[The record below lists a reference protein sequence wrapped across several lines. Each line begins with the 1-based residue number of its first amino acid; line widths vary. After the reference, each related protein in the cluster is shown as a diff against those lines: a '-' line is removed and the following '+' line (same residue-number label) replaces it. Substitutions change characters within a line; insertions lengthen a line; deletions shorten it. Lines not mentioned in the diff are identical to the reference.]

1 MRSIPRGDYPI
12 GVSHRSL
19 AIVCGL
25 TLGDYLLWN
34 WSLGGGHDLLAVISG
49 VSLLPLL
56 LASAWLLAVSI
67 ARVLTRSTR
76 RQMALARRT
85 RPRPLTVEPLV
96 TPLRSEGP
104 LADADADGAHVTA
117 ATASSGKLAA

>member
-1 MRSIPRGDYPI
+1 
-12 GVSHRSL
+12 
-19 AIVCGL
+19 VCGL

-34 WSLGGGHDLLAVISG
+34 WSLGGGDDILAIISG

-67 ARVLTRSTR
+67 ARVLARSTR
-76 RQMALARRT
+76 GHMGLARRT
-85 RPRPLTVEPLV
+85 TPRPLTVEPLV
-96 TPLRSEGP
+96 TPLPAEGV
-104 LADADADGAHVTA
+104 LADVDGEGAHATA